1 MGERVRFGAARP
13 AVRRE
18 LVAVLRRL
26 ASGEPVDHR
35 LTEHAADEIESL
47 ERKISRIGGV
57 LVEVLEWADAQD
69 LELRPD
75 WVEKLTAA
83 VEDEC

>member
-1 MGERVRFGAARP
+1 MGERVRIGSARP
-13 AVRRE
+13 GVRRE
-18 LVAVLRRL
+18 LVAVLRSL

-57 LVEVLEWADAQD
+57 LVEVMEWAQAQD
-69 LELRPD
+69 EDLVPD
-75 WVEKLTAA
+75 WVEKLSAA
-83 VEDEC
+83 VTEEC

>member
-1 MGERVRFGAARP
+1 MSERVRFGSARP
-13 AVRRE
+13 GVRRSI
-18 LVAVLRRL
+18 VKALRE
-26 ASGEPVDHR
+26 STDFVQCQ
-35 LTEHAADEIESL
+35 AADEIESL

-57 LVEVLEWADAQD
+57 LVEVLAWAHAQD
-69 LELRPD
+69 EELLPD

>member
-1 MGERVRFGAARP
+1 MGERVRFGSARP

-18 LVAVLRRL
+18 LVSVLRGGSPL
-26 ASGEPVDHR
+26 AVAAAG
-35 LTEHAADEIESL
+35 EHAADEIESL

-57 LVEVLEWADAQD
+57 LVDVLEWADAQD
-69 LELRPD
+69 PELRPD
-75 WVEKLTAA
+75 WVDKLTAA

>member
-1 MGERVRFGAARP
+1 MSERVRLGSARP
-13 AVRRE
+13 GVRRSI
-18 LVAVLRRL
+18 VKALRE
-26 ASGEPVDHR
+26 STDFVQCG
-35 LTEHAADEIESL
+35 AADEIESL

-69 LELRPD
+69 PELRPD

-83 VEDEC
+83 VEGEG

>member
-18 LVAVLRRL
+18 IVKALRCDYETRQDIL
-26 ASGEPVDHR
+26 SDQ
-35 LTEHAADEIESL
+35 AACEIESL

-57 LVEVLEWADAQD
+57 LTEVLAWAHAQD
-69 LELRPD
+69 EELLPG